1 MGHTMLYGFKN
12 LSDSTLLAHPVST
25 LQVRI
30 ADSKLIDPADIFY
43 LFITKK
49 IKRFLF
55 FLFFLQFKKNLNIL

>member
-30 ADSKLIDPADIFY
+30 ADSKLIDPADIF
-43 LFITKK
+43 ITKK

-55 FLFFLQFKKNLNIL
+55 FFIFFII